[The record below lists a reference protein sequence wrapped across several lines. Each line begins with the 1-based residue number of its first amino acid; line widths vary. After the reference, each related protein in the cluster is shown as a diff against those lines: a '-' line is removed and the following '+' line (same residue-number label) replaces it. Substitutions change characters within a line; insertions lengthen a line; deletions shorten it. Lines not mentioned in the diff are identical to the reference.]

1 MSDTKL
7 PKKTL
12 FFYGLSEMPLSIAS
26 LPLLAFIPN
35 YYVSDLGLDFAVVA
49 LVMLLARSFDAV
61 TDPLIG
67 YLSDRTDTRWG
78 RRRIWMFLSI
88 PILMIAAYK
97 IFFPQNLWEFVPF
110 SLDFLSLNLGAGG
123 HYLLFWFL
131 VLWFGWSMLFIPYYS
146 WAAELSSDYNER
158 STIVGWRMFI
168 GTFGNAISKFL
179 PAIALLFFAYG
190 GAEETIIIIGAVF
203 LLVIP
208 ICISLSIFNVPERMD
223 YQIKQGSIKEG
234 LKAMW
239 KNKAFRQLIFAYFFN
254 MWVNLIK

>member
-146 WAAELSSDYNER
+146 WAAELSSC
-158 STIVGWRMFI
+158 
-168 GTFGNAISKFL
+168 
-179 PAIALLFFAYG
+179 LLYTSDA
-190 GAEETIIIIGAVF
+190 ADE
-203 LLVIP
+203 
-208 ICISLSIFNVPERMD
+208 
-223 YQIKQGSIKEG
+223 
-234 LKAMW
+234 
-239 KNKAFRQLIFAYFFN
+239 
-254 MWVNLIK
+254 